1 MFNGKTPT
9 LEKLRGHKKLKINGM
24 TFVIKRINPLVDFPA
39 NKMPQIFTEMNMT
52 RRPLNPNPSQLEV
65 KRQIQDMMTTIEAG
79 VVEPELGPVGSKGKL
94 TAEDLFRD
102 PGMGLKLFHE
112 ILDHS
117 LNNFRGLKRVFF
129 SIGIRLSLLMHYL
142 ADTPNCL
149 LKYVTKKE
157 LFQSMSDNASTIS
170 SSGSA

>member
-39 NKMPQIFTEMNMT
+39 NKMPQIVTEMNMA

-65 KRQIQDMMTTIEAG
+65 KRQIQDMMATIEAG
-79 VVEPELGPVGSKGKL
+79 VVEPELGPIGSKGKL

-102 PGMGLKLFHE
+102 PNMGLKLFHE
-112 ILDHS
+112 IMNHS
-117 LNNFRGLKRVFF
+117 LNRFRGLRRVFF
-129 SIGIRLSLLMHYL
+129 SIGIKLSLLTHYL
-142 ADTPNCL
+142 GDTPNYL
-149 LKYVTKKE
+149 QRYAMGKE
-157 LFQSMSDNASTIS
+157 N
-170 SSGSA
+170 